1 VNLNRRILDKVISV
15 VSHFL
20 TALITLVVVFI
31 VAQVFWRYVLGTPLM
46 WTEQL
51 CRFMFIWM
59 MMLGIPCL
67 FNKKEFMAFDLLT
80 ESFKGGAYHI
90 VRMFIDAVICVFA
103 IFWLYGD
110 INLIMGTFQKW
121 TTGVRI
127 PYYCLYA
134 AQGVSALL
142 LFWVMF
148 TQFIE
153 QIIAWTKGK
162 RHIEEVWEGEAA

>member
-1 VNLNRRILDKVISV
+1 
-15 VSHFL
+15 
-20 TALITLVVVFI
+20 
-31 VAQVFWRYVLGTPLM
+31 
-46 WTEQL
+46 
-51 CRFMFIWM
+51 MFIWM